1 MTISEPSESSTCLPH
16 ISQSNLLIT
25 DRSLIFIPSVTDMN
39 HMGPPS
45 PSLTFQW
52 LFNLAL
58 QDYERQTGT
67 KLVDHPLAKQLEVCH
82 SAHSI
87 STFLQEQA
95 WAFRELRGEDDGRA
109 MRSLNR
115 VVHILCTLF
124 TNSALGE
131 GVGLV
136 CLKAPFR
143 ISNSLHVAISHSLP

>member
-1 MTISEPSESSTCLPH
+1 M
-16 ISQSNLLIT
+16 
-25 DRSLIFIPSVTDMN
+25 SL
-39 HMGPPS
+39 PS

-58 QDYERQTGT
+58 QDYEKLTGA
-67 KLVDHPLAKQLEVCH
+67 KLVDHPLAKQLEVCN
-82 SAHSI
+82 SVDSI
-87 STFLQEQA
+87 SAFLQERA
-95 WAFRELRGEDDGRA
+95 WAFRKFRGDDGRA

-115 VVHILCTLF
+115 IVHVLCTLF

-143 ISNSLHVAISHSLP
+143 ISNSLRVAISHSLP